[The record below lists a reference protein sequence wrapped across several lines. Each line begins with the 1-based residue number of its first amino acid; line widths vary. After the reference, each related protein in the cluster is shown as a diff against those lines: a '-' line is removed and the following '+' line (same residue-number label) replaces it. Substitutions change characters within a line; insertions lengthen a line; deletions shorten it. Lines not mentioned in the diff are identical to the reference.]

1 MITGMYAALAAL
13 MIVALARKVISL
25 RRQHKVALGDGGHQD
40 LLAAIRAHA
49 NAVEYL
55 PIGLLL
61 LLLLELSQGPAWL
74 IHLLGSLFIIGRLIH
89 ANGVSKAIIGRL
101 IHANGVSK
109 AIITRRIIGMQFTIW
124 LLIIMAVLYL
134 LAFVGIQLPG

>member
-1 MITGMYAALAAL
+1 MHSTIYLAFAALL
-13 MIVALARKVISL
+13 IVALSRNVIGL
-25 RRQHKVALGDGGHQD
+25 RRKYKVALGDGGHQE

-61 LLLLELSQGPAWL
+61 LLLLELNQSPVWL

-89 ANGVSKAIIGRL
+89 ANGVNKAIIP
-101 IHANGVSK
+101 
-109 AIITRRIIGMQFTIW
+109 RRKIGMQLTIW
-124 LLIIMAVLYL
+124 LLVTMAVLNL
-134 LAFVGIQLPG
+134 FAFVWFQLAG

>member
-13 MIVALARKVISL
+13 MIVALARNVISL

-89 ANGVSKAIIGRL
+89 ANGVSKAII
-101 IHANGVSK
+101 
-109 AIITRRIIGMQFTIW
+109 TRRIIGMQFTIW
-124 LLIIMAVLYL
+124 LLIIMAVLNV

>member
-1 MITGMYAALAAL
+1 MITGIYAALAAF
-13 MIVALARKVISL
+13 MIVVLARNVIGL
-25 RRQHKVALGDGGHQD
+25 RRRHKVALGDGGHQD

-74 IHLLGSLFIIGRLIH
+74 VHLLGSLFIIGRLIH
-89 ANGVSKAIIGRL
+89 ANGVSKAIIP
-101 IHANGVSK
+101 
-109 AIITRRIIGMQFTIW
+109 RRIIGMQLTIW
-124 LLIIMAVLYL
+124 LLIIMAVLNL

>member
-1 MITGMYAALAAL
+1 MITGMYAALATL
-13 MIVALARKVISL
+13 MIVALARNVISL

-89 ANGVSKAIIGRL
+89 ANGVSKAII
-101 IHANGVSK
+101 
-109 AIITRRIIGMQFTIW
+109 TRRIIGMQFTIW

>member
-13 MIVALARKVISL
+13 MIVALARNVIAL

-89 ANGVSKAIIGRL
+89 ANGVSKAII
-101 IHANGVSK
+101 
-109 AIITRRIIGMQFTIW
+109 TRRIIGMQFTIW
-124 LLIIMAVLYL
+124 LLMIMAVLNL

>member
-1 MITGMYAALAAL
+1 MITGIYAALAAL
-13 MIVALARKVISL
+13 MIVTLARNVIGL

-49 NAVEYL
+49 NAIEYL

-61 LLLLELSQGPAWL
+61 LLILELSQGPAWL

-89 ANGVSKAIIGRL
+89 ANGVSKAIIP
-101 IHANGVSK
+101 
-109 AIITRRIIGMQFTIW
+109 RRIIGMQITIW
-124 LLIIMAVLYL
+124 LLIMMAILNL
-134 LAFVGIQLPG
+134 LAFAGIQLPG

>member
-25 RRQHKVALGDGGHQD
+25 RRQHKVALGDGGQQD

-89 ANGVSKAIIGRL
+89 ANGVSKAII
-101 IHANGVSK
+101 
-109 AIITRRIIGMQFTIW
+109 TRRIIGMQFTLW
-124 LLIIMAVLYL
+124 MLLIMAVLTL

>member
-89 ANGVSKAIIGRL
+89 ANGVSKAII
-101 IHANGVSK
+101 
-109 AIITRRIIGMQFTIW
+109 TRRIIGMQFTIW
-124 LLIIMAVLYL
+124 LLIIMAVLNL

>member
-25 RRQHKVALGDGGHQD
+25 RRQHKVALGDGGQQD

-89 ANGVSKAIIGRL
+89 ANGVSKAII
-101 IHANGVSK
+101 
-109 AIITRRIIGMQFTIW
+109 TRRIIGMQFTIW
-124 LLIIMAVLYL
+124 LLIIMAVLNL
-134 LAFVGIQLPG
+134 LAFFGIQLPG